1 MGRTAR
7 ILILMS
13 LPPSKRK
20 DGKKGHRADT
30 KPLTGAP
37 PPRAESQR
45 PARARARQTPVR
57 AGIRGL
63 SSARPD
69 VAGPREVDGDACG
82 GSGSCPGPW
91 QTQGRTPVPPAPRSA
106 RREPHPPGPSEAG
119 RAGPARGSQ
128 GPSSPGS
135 DPAEESGARRSPA
148 EMTPGPFHRAFL
160 PGQPSRGVTRCC
172 SSGPGRAQA
181 GEQGCHLAQALSCP
195 HSSHMRRRGPW
206 STGRAA
212 GLPPGPPPRQPKG
225 RLGGGFIPLRAA
237 VCHPRCPLNLLL
249 IHSCVSGGVA
259 HASDALPRR
268 RSRPAR
274 REALIDAC
282 AFPCGCQGA
291 GHQLPEG
298 L

>member
-1 MGRTAR
+1 MGPGRVLAPGR
-7 ILILMS
+7 
-13 LPPSKRK
+13 RRE
-20 DGKKGHRADT
+20 GH
-30 KPLTGAP
+30 LCP
-37 PPRAESQR
+37 PPPEALGVSPTRRA
-45 PARARARQTPVR
+45 PARLGEQALHAAP
-57 AGIRGL
+57 RG
-63 SSARPD
+63 
-69 VAGPREVDGDACG
+69 
-82 GSGSCPGPW
+82 
-91 QTQGRTPVPPAPRSA
+91 PPAPG
-106 RREPHPPGPSEAG
+106 RRALSHH
-119 RAGPARGSQ
+119 
-128 GPSSPGS
+128 SPGS

-172 SSGPGRAQA
+172 ASGPGRAQA

-237 VCHPRCPLNLLL
+237 VCHPRCPLNPLL

>member
-45 PARARARQTPVR
+45 PARVRARQTPVR

-128 GPSSPGS
+128 GSSSSWSPGTLPSQPRVRRCRGVGRPTLPGRDDPRPLPPRIPSRTALSRCDQMLRFRPRQSPGGGARLSPRSGTVLSAQQPYAPSWSVVHGAGRRAPPWAAPSAAKGASGRRIYPSQSCRLSSPVPSKSTFNSLLCLGGRGS
-135 DPAEESGARRSPA
+135 R
-148 EMTPGPFHRAFL
+148 L
-160 PGQPSRGVTRCC
+160 
-172 SSGPGRAQA
+172 GRPPPKKEQA
-181 GEQGCHLAQALSCP
+181 GSPG
-195 HSSHMRRRGPW
+195 GP
-206 STGRAA
+206 
-212 GLPPGPPPRQPKG
+212 
-225 RLGGGFIPLRAA
+225 
-237 VCHPRCPLNLLL
+237 
-249 IHSCVSGGVA
+249 
-259 HASDALPRR
+259 D
-268 RSRPAR
+268 
-274 REALIDAC
+274 
-282 AFPCGCQGA
+282 
-291 GHQLPEG
+291 
-298 L
+298 

>member
-1 MGRTAR
+1 MGPGRVLAPGGR
-7 ILILMS
+7 
-13 LPPSKRK
+13 RE
-20 DGKKGHRADT
+20 GH
-30 KPLTGAP
+30 LCAP
-37 PPRAESQR
+37 PPEALGVSPTRGA
-45 PARARARQTPVR
+45 PARLGERALHAAP
-57 AGIRGL
+57 RG
-63 SSARPD
+63 
-69 VAGPREVDGDACG
+69 
-82 GSGSCPGPW
+82 
-91 QTQGRTPVPPAPRSA
+91 PPAPG
-106 RREPHPPGPSEAG
+106 RRALTLPSQPRLRPCRGVG
-119 RAGPARGSQ
+119 RP
-128 GPSSPGS
+128 
-135 DPAEESGARRSPA
+135 
-148 EMTPGPFHRAFL
+148 TL
-160 PGQPSRGVTRCC
+160 PGRDDPRPLPLRIPSGKPSRGVTRRCA
-172 SSGPGRAQA
+172 SSPGRAQA

-195 HSSHMRRRGPW
+195 HSSHTRRRGPW

-237 VCHPRCPLNLLL
+237 VCHPRCPLNPLL

-268 RSRPAR
+268 RSRPAG